1 MLRLRPVQL
10 KEAVD
15 ALNLKTL
22 DQLTAAAYKSAATS
36 IDGTGFNE
44 LLDEQEEQGDD
55 LTRDLTPRLTSNAGP
70 VDGDVL
76 AAMADSD
83 GNGAGAGAGNDGA
96 SGAGGGADDDDN
108 DYDDDAAFENIAPDE
123 ITPQPWE
130 QHVNTLADPLA
141 AVDVLPT

>member
-1 MLRLRPVQL
+1 M
-10 KEAVD
+10 
-15 ALNLKTL
+15 KTL
-22 DQLTAAAYKSAATS
+22 DQLTAAGYKSAATS

-44 LLDEQEEQGDD
+44 LLDEQEEQGE
-55 LTRDLTPRLTSNAGP
+55 DLTPNAGP

-96 SGAGGGADDDDN
+96 GGAGGGADDDDN
-108 DYDDDAAFENIAPDE
+108 DYDDDAAFENTAPDE